1 MDEGTRLRCPRCH
14 AAVLGDVTPEAVV
27 TVEGERVPFRRTTDY
42 VMCSCLATWRV
53 TDLQEARAQFEAK
66 TRS

>member
-1 MDEGTRLRCPRCH
+1 METGKGLRCPRCH
-14 AAVLGDVTPEAVV
+14 AAVLDDVTAEAVV
-27 TVEGERVPFRRTTDY
+27 TVEGEWLPFRRNTDY

-53 TDLQEARAQFEAK
+53 TDLQHARAQFEAK